1 MKKFLSSSKT
11 AVILLIVTVIILG
24 CYACLLARPISY
36 GMVYRNEVVYEGMA
50 FEGTL
55 VYRPDGTVLYEN
67 SNFDGEMTGY
77 YYYKDGYVFTLM
89 ATTDEE
95 YEAEVAYIDENFE
108 EAVASPFYANRIN
121 AFRQVGEGPDSYVTA
136 YTCKGAVTVAVAG
149 GVVELILI
157 VLTVITFI
165 LSKKS
170 ENGGLPGMIKG
181 CFADEPVNL
190 GRQRELDIAK
200 GLAIIFMVLCH
211 GFEIMCEF
219 FDPEISSDAAYF
231 ILDVVLGGS
240 FAAPVFL
247 FCMGIGFAYSR
258 RSGAKDMLR
267 RAGKTACLALLLEI
281 FRMILPGLLHWGISG
296 DPSCFNDYVYGF
308 FSVDIL
314 QLATMVLLMMALFK
328 KLDLKPVVM
337 VGIAAV
343 FSVAGQLLQWVTTGS
358 DVGDIVVGYLWK
370 SHDYAYFPL
379 LSWLI
384 FPVCGY
390 AFSSAWQRLE
400 DKETFFRLITPI
412 SWAITVVYFA
422 SMIPLGEYYLSG
434 WEYYGLG
441 ILDAVFALIVCS
453 ALIGLGYYLNKW
465 GGCVASWLSS
475 MGNRVTS
482 IYCIHWTILCFLYTF
497 LLCYYEAYIPQW
509 VMLLV
514 SVWILVVSD
523 LSSHIY
529 VDFKK
534 FMQVRKLRDKVR
546 KEN

>member
-1 MKKFLSSSKT
+1 MTKFLSYTKT
-11 AVILLIVTVIILG
+11 ALVLLIVTIITLG
-24 CYACLLARPISY
+24 CYAFVLVRPISY
-36 GMVYRNEVVYEGMA
+36 GMPYRNEVVYEGVA
-50 FEGTL
+50 FEGSI
-55 VYRPDGTVLYEN
+55 VYYPDGTMVYEN

-77 YYYKDGYVFTLM
+77 YYYRDGYVFTLM
-89 ATTDEE
+89 AQTDEE

-108 EAVASPFYANRIN
+108 EAVASPFYATKTN
-121 AFRQVGEGPDSYVTA
+121 AFRQVADGSDSYATT
-136 YTCKGAVTVAVAG
+136 YTCQGAVIVAVAG
-149 GVVELILI
+149 GAVGLILI
-157 VLTVITFI
+157 ALTAVSLA
-165 LSKKS
+165 LSKRS
-170 ENGGLPGMIKG
+170 DGGLSGNIKG
-181 CFADEPVNL
+181 CFVGEPVNM

-211 GFEIMCEF
+211 GFEIMCDF
-219 FDPEISSDAAYF
+219 FDPAISSDAAYF

-240 FAAPVFL
+240 FSAPVFL

-314 QLATMVLLMMALFK
+314 QLAIMVLLMMALFK
-328 KLDLKPVVM
+328 KLNLKPVVM

-343 FSVAGQLLQWVTTGS
+343 FSAVGQALQWVTTGS

-482 IYCIHWTILCFLYTF
+482 IYCIQWTILCFLYTI
-497 LLCYYEAYIPQW
+497 LLCYFEPYIPQW
-509 VMLLV
+509 VMLLA
-514 SVWILVVSD
+514 SVWVLVISD
-523 LSSHIY
+523 LSSVLY

-534 FMQVRKLRDKVR
+534 LCQARKLRNKMP

>member
-1 MKKFLSSSKT
+1 MTRFLSSSKT
-11 AVILLIVTVIILG
+11 ALVLLIVTILTLG
-24 CYACLLARPISY
+24 CCAFVLVRPISY
-36 GMVYRNEVVYEGMA
+36 GMPYRNEVVYEGVA
-50 FEGTL
+50 FEGSI
-55 VYRPDGTVLYEN
+55 VYYPDGTMVYEN
-67 SNFDGEMTGY
+67 SNFDGEMAGY
-77 YYYKDGYVFTLM
+77 YYYRDGYLFTLM
-89 ATTDEE
+89 ARTDEE

-108 EAVASPFYANRIN
+108 EAVASPLYAVKTN
-121 AFRQVGEGPDSYVTA
+121 AFRQVAGSEDDYATT
-136 YTCKGAVTVAVAG
+136 YTCQGAMIVAVAG
-149 GVVELILI
+149 GVVGLILI
-157 VLTVITFI
+157 TLTAVSLA
-165 LSKKS
+165 LSKRS
-170 ENGGLPGMIKG
+170 DGGLSGNIKG
-181 CFADEPVNL
+181 CFVGEPVNP

-211 GFEIMCEF
+211 GFEIMCDF
-219 FDPEISSDAAYF
+219 FDPAISSDAAYF

-240 FAAPVFL
+240 FSAPVFL

-314 QLATMVLLMMALFK
+314 QLAIMVLLMMALFK
-328 KLDLKPVVM
+328 KLNLKPVVM

-343 FSVAGQLLQWVTTGS
+343 FSAVGQALQWVTTGS

-390 AFSSAWQRLE
+390 AFSSTWQRLE
-400 DKETFFRLITPI
+400 DKETFFRLVTPI

-465 GGCVASWLSS
+465 GGCVAIWLSS

-482 IYCIHWTILCFLYTF
+482 IYCIQWTILCFLYTI
-497 LLCYYEAYIPQW
+497 LLCYFEPYIPQW
-509 VMLLV
+509 VMLLA
-514 SVWILVVSD
+514 SVWVLVISD
-523 LSSHIY
+523 LSSVLY

-534 FMQVRKLRDKVR
+534 LCQARKLRNKMP